1 MEADEGTLSL
11 TPRVPR
17 LATPWLGMPAS
28 SIRCLRAGSS
38 PTMDGSRMRGRLAAL
53 ALTLRAG
60 SARVGSARVG
70 SVLGA
75 EDGADA
81 AGQED
86 AERDQGAR
94 LAHHGQHGRASGTHP
109 HRRSE
114 SQARRGHMVTARA
127 HHGRHGQHC
136 RTMGGSR
143 PARAS
148 AIGVSVG
155 WM

>member
-86 AERDQGAR
+86 AERDEGPC
-94 LAHHGQHGRASGTHP
+94 LAHHSKHGHDRAS
-109 HRRSE
+109 E
-114 SQARRGHMVTARA
+114 
-127 HHGRHGQHC
+127 QHT
-136 RTMGGSR
+136 RED
-143 PARAS
+143 
-148 AIGVSVG
+148 
-155 WM
+155 